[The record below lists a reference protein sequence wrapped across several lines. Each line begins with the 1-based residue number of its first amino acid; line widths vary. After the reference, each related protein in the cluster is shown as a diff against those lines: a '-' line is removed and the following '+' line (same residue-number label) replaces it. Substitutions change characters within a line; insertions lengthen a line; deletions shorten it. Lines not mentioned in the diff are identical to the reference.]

1 MARCSHGL
9 QELIITIGDRYRLN
23 RKIAAG
29 GFGAVYLGM
38 CPYYHYSLAGLLAD
52 L

>member
-38 CPYYHYSLAGLLAD
+38 CPYHHHSLAGSPAD